1 MRASSLLDWSSC
13 SLRRIV
19 QRQALGVKRAEHN
32 GGSLPNRTAGSNRQI
47 LICRQ
52 IVVHMAAMG
61 AAPVA
66 LLQKQMLN

>member
-1 MRASSLLDWSSC
+1 MTPSGRHQLSQC
-13 SLRRIV
+13 R
-19 QRQALGVKRAEHN
+19 LGIGWVVHVI
-32 GGSLPNRTAGSNRQI
+32 TAGSNRQI

-52 IVVHMAAMG
+52 IVVHMAAME